1 MANIDTSQH
10 GQRGQPAAS
19 KLSFRYQTVAMVL
32 VAIYIA
38 LHYLILVSQST
49 YGPSFIDELACLLLL
64 PFAVLAFIHAG
75 LKVATIG
82 LIGYWIC
89 LIVGMIL
96 GPDQGVPQPLSA
108 LVAAALDTKVAVMAF
123 AFVWLFKR
131 LDRPEAVFNVIFFT
145 FIAIAIIDLPFVGL
159 DYLRGGSSLRGA
171 HLVVKAGLVQP
182 MGLFGN
188 HTETSWLFTIAAFS
202 SAVLYKARR
211 KMHYLLLC
219 ALFTGVVFAVLSIK
233 EMFACIIGLI
243 VLLRPPKAGFF
254 SLLFSLSGV
263 GGAIFLFLIYTPI
276 GNSLLEHMSMFTGMS
291 RIETVRSGMFDASI
305 KIAAT
310 HFPLGTG
317 GGTFG
322 SAPSYQYGYSYVY
335 YTYGLNTL
343 YGGSRELPRF
353 LQDIFWPK
361 ILGEGGVLGF
371 AFYATFFVAILTPL
385 FRIRSKTR
393 GRGDMLQAFCIANFI
408 LVFAIST
415 ASAPLTNELLLF
427 VTGVSLGYGM
437 GGVRTGGQSSRQTSA
452 RARRTEPLR
461 TPDTSGDITGE
472 GGVRP
477 S

>member
-1 MANIDTSQH
+1 MANIDTSRR
-10 GQRGQPAAS
+10 GQRPQPAAS
-19 KLSFRYQTVAMVL
+19 KLSFQYQTIAMVL
-32 VAIYIA
+32 VAVYIA
-38 LHYLILVSQST
+38 LHYLILVSQPT
-49 YGPSFIDELACLLLL
+49 YGPSFIDELVCLLLL

-75 LKVATIG
+75 LKIATIG
-82 LIGYWIC
+82 LGGYWIC

-145 FIAIAIIDLPFVGL
+145 FVAIAIIDLPFVVL
-159 DYLRGGSSLRGA
+159 DYLRGGVSLRGA
-171 HLVVKAGLVQP
+171 HLVVKAGFVQP

-211 KMHYLLLC
+211 KLPYLLLC
-219 ALFTGVVFAVLSIK
+219 VLFTGVVFAVLSIK
-233 EMFACIIGLI
+233 EMFACVIGLV

-254 SLLFSLSGV
+254 SLLFSLAGL
-263 GGAIFLFLIYTPI
+263 GGAIFLFLTYTSV

-305 KIAAT
+305 KIATT

-335 YTYGLNTL
+335 YTYGVNNL
-343 YGGSRELPRF
+343 YGGSRELPRY

-361 ILGEGGVLGF
+361 VLGEGGVLGL
-371 AFYATFFVAILTPL
+371 AFYATFFIAISAPL
-385 FRIRSKTR
+385 FRIRSKSR

-427 VTGVSLGYGM
+427 IMGVSLGYGM
-437 GGVRTGGQSSRQTSA
+437 GGVRIGGQSSGQVSTRGRRAESA
-452 RARRTEPLR
+452 PARSVADEA
-461 TPDTSGDITGE
+461 
-472 GGVRP
+472 GVKP
-477 S
+477 V

>member
-1 MANIDTSQH
+1 
-10 GQRGQPAAS
+10 
-19 KLSFRYQTVAMVL
+19 
-32 VAIYIA
+32 
-38 LHYLILVSQST
+38 
-49 YGPSFIDELACLLLL
+49 
-64 PFAVLAFIHAG
+64 
-75 LKVATIG
+75 
-82 LIGYWIC
+82 
-89 LIVGMIL
+89 
-96 GPDQGVPQPLSA
+96 
-108 LVAAALDTKVAVMAF
+108 
-123 AFVWLFKR
+123 
-131 LDRPEAVFNVIFFT
+131 
-145 FIAIAIIDLPFVGL
+145 
-159 DYLRGGSSLRGA
+159 
-171 HLVVKAGLVQP
+171 

-211 KMHYLLLC
+211 KMYYLFLC
-219 ALFTGVVFAVLSIK
+219 ALFAAVVFAVLSIK
-233 EMFACIIGLI
+233 EMFACVIGLI
-243 VLLRPPKAGFF
+243 VLLRPPRAGFF

-263 GGAIFLFLIYTPI
+263 AGVIFLFLTYTPI

-305 KIAAT
+305 KIATT

-361 ILGEGGVLGF
+361 ILGEAGVLGF
-371 AFYATFFVAILTPL
+371 AFYAMFFVAISAPL

-427 VTGVSLGYGM
+427 IMGVSLGYGM
-437 GGVRTGGQSSRQTSA
+437 GGVRIGGQSSRQASTQGR
-452 RARRTEPLR
+452 RAELR
-461 TPDTSGDITGE
+461 PAPDATGE
-472 GGVRP
+472 AAGELGMR
-477 S
+477 SS